1 MSQQT
6 ERRRYPRKVL
16 PAPDVGIVHPHY
28 GVEEQDHATGS
39 GSDTLL
45 VYLLNM
51 SEGGFLLEA
60 LQRLPVDTEVDLWT
74 RLPDDKDWQAF
85 RGRVVWEQMS
95 PVKSESYLL
104 GVELLETLEFP
115 EGTKSCVEEGK
126 RKMYPHDLEFLINTP
141 LLDAISLEA
150 KCPLLSSMTPKHVRA
165 KTRFIAQGDEGDTFF
180 IIQKG
185 SCVVSVEKDGTKH
198 AVTWLRDGDIV
209 GEIALFTGEPRTASV
224 DAETDMI
231 LWGLTRDQFDSLCVN
246 YPDLVDF
253 LTELVTHRLS
263 TEQVTANRTVGKYI
277 INEVIGRGGW
287 SIVYR
292 GVHSSLNMPVAI
304 KMLKHDMAMNAEF
317 AEKFQNEARIVA
329 RLNHENI
336 VRVFDIEELF
346 RTVFIIMEHLE
357 GVPLDYILGRLP
369 KLPISKVVDI
379 LLQVC
384 NGLNYAHEQGIVHQD
399 VKPANI
405 FIQADERAKIVDFG
419 LSCPPGSVDCSLPG
433 TVYYMSPEQIEAES
447 VDERSD
453 IYSLGIMVY
462 EMVTGQ
468 RPYPEDDFAKLMA
481 LHVTED
487 VPDPRNLVPD
497 LPDELRYFIKRAT
510 QRDPAARF
518 KSMWEIIRDLQPF
531 ADKMGGEKRPQPRE
545 RRKMMSL
552 YLFYQEEQ
560 QLMLNKLVESFDNEV
575 EKIGVEMKITNV
587 DEV

>member
-1 MSQQT
+1 MSQHS
-6 ERRRYPRKVL
+6 ERRRYPRKIL
-16 PAPDVGIVHPHY
+16 PTPDVGIVHPQY
-28 GVEEQDHATGS
+28 GVADQGRSTES

-60 LQRLPVDTEVDLWT
+60 LQSLAVDTEVDLWT
-74 RLPDDKDWQAF
+74 RLPDNKDWQAF

-95 PVKSESYLL
+95 PIKSKSYLL
-104 GVELLETLEFP
+104 GVELLGSVVLAEETM
-115 EGTKSCVEEGK
+115 SCVEE
-126 RKMYPHDLEFLINTP
+126 RSRTMYPRDLEFLINTP
-141 LLDAISLEA
+141 LLHAIPLEA
-150 KCPLLSSMTPKHVRA
+150 KCPLLNSMTPRHVGA
-165 KTRFIAQGDEGDTFF
+165 KTRLIAQGDEGDTFY
-180 IIQKG
+180 IIQEG
-185 SCVVSVEKDGTKH
+185 SCIVNIEKDGTKH
-198 AVTWLRDGDIV
+198 AVTRLRDGDIV
-209 GEIALFTGEPRTASV
+209 GEIALFTGEPRTANV

-231 LWGLTRDQFDSLCVN
+231 LWGLTRDQFDSLCIQ

-253 LTELVTHRLS
+253 LTELVTHRFS
-263 TEQVTANRTVGKYI
+263 TEQVTASRTVGKYI
-277 INEVIGRGGW
+277 INEIIDRGGW

-304 KMLKHDMAMNAEF
+304 KMLKHDKAMNLEF

-329 RLNHENI
+329 SLNHENI

-346 RTVFIIMEHLE
+346 RTIFIIMEYLE
-357 GVPLDYILGRLP
+357 GVPLDYILDKTP
-369 KLPISKVVDI
+369 KLSISKVLDI

-384 NGLNYAHEQGIVHQD
+384 NGLSYAHEQGIVHQD
-399 VKPANI
+399 IKPANI

-419 LSCPPGSVDCSLPG
+419 LSCPPGSVDCTLPG
-433 TVYYMSPEQIEAES
+433 TVYYMSPEQIEGES
-447 VDERSD
+447 VDERTD

-468 RPYPEDDFAKLMA
+468 RPYPEDDLAKLMA

-487 VPDPRNLVPD
+487 VPDPRNLVPN
-497 LPDELRYFIKRAT
+497 LPDELSYFIRRAT

-518 KSMWEIIRDLQPF
+518 KSVWEIIRDLQPF
-531 ADKMGGEKRPQPRE
+531 ADKLGLEKRPQAGQ

-552 YLFYQEEQ
+552 FLFYQEEQ
-560 QLMLNKLVESFDNEV
+560 QLLLNRLVENFDNEV
-575 EKIGVEMKITNV
+575 DKIGVEMKITNV